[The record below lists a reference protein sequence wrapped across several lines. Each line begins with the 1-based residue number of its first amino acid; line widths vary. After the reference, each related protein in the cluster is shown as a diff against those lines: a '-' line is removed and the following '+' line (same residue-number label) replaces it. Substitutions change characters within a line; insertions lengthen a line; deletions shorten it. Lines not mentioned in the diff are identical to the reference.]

1 MKLLAALATALC
13 AATFAATPAQA
24 APRVAALTPF
34 AASTITRLGVRPVA
48 IGQTLGGN
56 DQYLASLRGV
66 PVLTLSHPLGPNL
79 EQLATHNPSI
89 VLSSKTWQR
98 GTPAMRRM
106 GMKVYESDPAS
117 VAAIGRETRAIGA
130 VLGRTR
136 AANALARQDRGR
148 RRRGQ
153 ARDLAPPARARD
165 PRRRPHAVR
174 DAGQL
179 VGRRRRRQAGGR
191 LLTAGL
197 TLAERNREDLRRDR
211 GPAQPGH
218 HHRRARTAAPATSR
232 ASRPTTA
239 TTRTGATRTRSATT
253 ASTSPPAT
261 RCCSPIR
268 ASPPPSATSVASSCK
283 N

>member
-1 MKLLAALATALC
+1 MKLLAVLATALC
-13 AATFAATPAQA
+13 AVALAAAPAQA

-34 AASTITRLGVRPVA
+34 AASTITRLGVRPVV

-106 GMKVYESDPAS
+106 GMKVYESDPTS
-117 VAAIGRETRAIGA
+117 VAAIGRETRAIGG

-136 AANALARQDRGR
+136 AANALASKIEADVAAAKRGIS
-148 RRRGQ
+148 
-153 ARDLAPPARARD
+153 
-165 PRRRPHAVR
+165 RRPRVLVIL
-174 DAGQL
+174 G
-179 VGRRRRRQAGGR
+179 VGRTPYAMLANSWGGDVVRQAGGN
-191 LLTAGL
+191 LLTAGADV
-197 TLAERNREDLRRDR
+197 AERNREDLRRDR

-218 HHRRARTAAPATSR
+218 HHRRARTARPATSR
-232 ASRPTTA
+232 ASPPTTA
-239 TTRTGATRTRSATT
+239 TTRTGATRARSATA

-261 RCCSPIR
+261 RCCSRIR
-268 ASPPPSATSVASSCK
+268 ASPPPSATSVASS
-283 N
+283 